1 MQKSKLCLASL
12 LVLLA
17 QGDVG
22 LGKPGSPV
30 EKLMRQ
36 KVSAFSF
43 GMFRLEKDVQSL
55 LPNLK
60 EVDKDIMGARVGYD
74 RKQNLIIIDLIGAG
88 SEGLSDTE
96 LEKRCREAFH
106 ILRTYALL
114 DDVKGQ
120 GLASTFADDF
130 FPAGYVPKNG
140 NQIGRRLDSMIVL
153 AYESKN
159 SRCTSELLGGAII
172 IEKK

>member
-12 LVLLA
+12 LILLA
-17 QGDVG
+17 QADVG
-22 LGKPGSPV
+22 LGKPGPTV

-43 GMFRLEKDVQSL
+43 GLFRLEKDVQSL
-55 LPNLK
+55 LGNLK
-60 EVDKDIMGARVGYD
+60 ETDKDIMGARTGSN
-74 RKQNLIIIDLIGAG
+74 RKQNLIIIDLIATG
-88 SEGLSDTE
+88 SDDLTDME
-96 LEKRCREAFH
+96 LEKRCKEAFNF
-106 ILRTYALL
+106 LRTYALVE
-114 DDVKGQ
+114 DVKSQ
-120 GLASTFADDF
+120 GLPSAFADDF
-130 FPAGYVPKNG
+130 FPVGFIHKNDSQTG
-140 NQIGRRLDSMIVL
+140 HRLDSMIVL